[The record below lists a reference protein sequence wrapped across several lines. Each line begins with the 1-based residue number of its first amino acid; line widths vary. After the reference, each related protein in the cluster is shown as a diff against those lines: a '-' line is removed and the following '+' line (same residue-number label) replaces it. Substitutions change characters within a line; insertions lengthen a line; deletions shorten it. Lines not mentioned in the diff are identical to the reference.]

1 MLETIKM
8 KSKIY
13 YLLFLSALFVQS
25 GYSYSKDTIP
35 PAYTWISPEEF
46 SILTTNTIRLC
57 VDARDNENGSGIKK
71 VEFFARYYDYKG
83 RLKQRHLIGEVN
95 SFPYEFVWDCSHI
108 SDQNFGKLL
117 FYCEVTDHAGNVID
131 NAAGRVLKSGPRFVL
146 DRNKKLNDVKL
157 LSHKINKD
165 IIIDGILNEWAKKD
179 SILFTNNDNKIIVYS
194 IWNRKNLF
202 FGIRVEDKSIISS
215 FGPGSEETTGMSEE
229 DDIEIFLDVDN
240 DHSEI
245 CNFPDRQFLIS
256 AAGMIYE
263 IKHILND
270 IYTYEKNLIP
280 NVEFEVKVNGTL
292 NDENDNDCCY
302 IIELAVPWE
311 ELGVKPEEKFSM
323 GLEIWN
329 TDKNYAEGNYYYS
342 GWTTD
347 SANLKNPSEW
357 GDIVF
362 TGSNV
367 LYKKAI
373 AVVCVALF
381 GAAIFLIAK
390 KTNIYRKEEKNS
402 HIPEKVE
409 KEYIRKARRYIEE
422 NYSNETLSR
431 NEVAQFIS
439 MEPSYFGKIFKKEIG
454 KNFTDYLI
462 HFRIEKAKELLLN
475 TSKNI
480 SEIAFEVGFNS
491 QSYFGYLFKKNE
503 NKSPGEFLSSN
514 HKR

>member
-1 MLETIKM
+1 M

-13 YLLFLSALFVQS
+13 YLLFLSALFLQS

-35 PAYTWISPEEF
+35 PTYTWISPEEF

-71 VEFFARYYDYKG
+71 VVFYARYFDYKG
-83 RLKQRHLIGEVN
+83 RLKQRHPIGEVN
-95 SFPYEFVWDCSHI
+95 SFPYEFMWDCSHVP
-108 SDQNFGKLL
+108 DQNFRKLV
-117 FYCEVTDHAGNVID
+117 FYCDVID
-131 NAAGRVLKSGPRFVL
+131 NAGNVMSKAVSANYVSWSRFVL
-146 DRNKKLNDVKL
+146 DRNTRLNDVKL
-157 LSHKINKD
+157 LSHKINND

-179 SILFTNNDNKIIVYS
+179 SILFNNNDNKIIIYS
-194 IWNRKNLF
+194 VWNRKNLF
-202 FGIRVEDKSIISS
+202 FGVRVEDKSIISS
-215 FGPGSEETTGMSEE
+215 FGPGSEETTGMSNE
-229 DDIEIFLDVDN
+229 DDIEIFLDVEH

-245 CNFPDRQFLIS
+245 CSFPDRQFLFS
-256 AAGMIYE
+256 ASGMIYE

-280 NVEFEVKVNGTL
+280 NVEYEVKANVTL
-292 NDENDNDCCY
+292 NDENDNDRCY

-329 TDKNYAEGNYYYS
+329 NDKDYVEGNYFYS
-342 GWTTD
+342 GWTTNA
-347 SANLKNPSEW
+347 ANLKNPSEW
-357 GDIVF
+357 GDIVL

-367 LYKKAI
+367 LYKEAI
-373 AVVCVALF
+373 AVVCVALL

-390 KTNIYRKEEKNS
+390 KTNGYRKEAKNP

-409 KEYIRKARRYIEE
+409 KEHIRKARRYIEE

-431 NEVAQFIS
+431 NEVAQFIG
-439 MEPSYFGKIFKKEIG
+439 MEPSYFGKIFKKETGI
-454 KNFTDYLI
+454 NFTDYLI
-462 HFRIEKAKELLLN
+462 HFRIEKSKELLLN

-491 QSYFGYLFKKNE
+491 QSYFGYLFKKSE
-503 NKSPGEFLSSN
+503 NKSPGEFILSH
-514 HKR
+514 HK